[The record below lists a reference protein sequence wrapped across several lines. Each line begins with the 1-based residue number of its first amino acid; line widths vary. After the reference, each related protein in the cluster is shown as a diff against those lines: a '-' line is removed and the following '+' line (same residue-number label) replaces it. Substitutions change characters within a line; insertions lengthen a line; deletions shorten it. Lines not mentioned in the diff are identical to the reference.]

1 MYKDVK
7 PVQKF
12 SLIIVFL
19 VSLMS
24 IELMGS
30 VFSVYSDL
38 ADSAMVPSQGLIVY
52 GSGPSGLV
60 LKYSTDFE
68 NIVIN
73 GGGSSCSMSIQN
85 SFAMSGS
92 DAWMEGHDRTTSG
105 VTSHSGTRC
114 FGAEASG
121 SNLRFELDMQP
132 ASVGVGQTFY
142 VKFWMYLPSNW
153 NVGTS
158 DWYGMF
164 QVSEAA
170 NSNWW
175 PYDQFLIYDT
185 AKDGIVR
192 VVLDHRTVSGT
203 RTEAASVSGFTLP
216 RGQWFLFEWYEVRD
230 LTNGEIKTSINGQ
243 VLWDVRGIT
252 TLSSASNTWHIEA
265 NKIYNAGGNYKS
277 WIDDFEIYG

>member
-1 MYKDVK
+1 MR
-7 PVQKF
+7 KF
-12 SLIIVFL
+12 GLISIFL

-24 IELMGS
+24 IGLISS
-30 VFSVYSDL
+30 VFSTYSGL
-38 ADSAMVPSQGLIVY
+38 AGSKTLPSQGLIVY
-52 GSGPSGLV
+52 GGGPTGLV

-73 GGGSSCSMSIQN
+73 GGGCSMSIQN

-92 DAWMEGHDRTTSG
+92 DAWMEGYDRTTSG

-132 ASVGVGQTFY
+132 ASVSVGQTFD

-164 QVSEAA
+164 QVSEDA
-170 NSNWW
+170 NPNWW
-175 PYDQFLIYDT
+175 PYDQFLIYDSN
-185 AKDGIVR
+185 KNGIVTA
-192 VVLDHRTVSGT
+192 VLDHRSVGGSRTALATVSNY
-203 RTEAASVSGFTLP
+203 ALP
-216 RGQWFLFEWYEVRD
+216 RGQWFEFEWYEVRAT
-230 LTNGEIKTSINGQ
+230 TNGEIKCSINGQ
-243 VLWDVRGIT
+243 VLWDVKGIT
-252 TLSSASNTWHIEA
+252 TLSSASNVWHIEA

-277 WIDDFEIYG
+277 WIDDLEIYG